1 MTMIKI
7 YLILFLSFVAALIGY
22 ARMAEQ
28 DQSKVMDN
36 VWHYIVFWCAA
47 VSIIISLVLV

>member
-1 MTMIKI
+1 MTILKI

-36 VWHYIVFWCAA
+36 VWHYIVFWCAG